1 MSNSQLVTIKGTRD
15 GLTLHLNDQC
25 SFKSIVN
32 ELEQKLSMN
41 GLDHDEPM
49 IRVTIQL
56 GKRYLSNQ
64 QQEALREV
72 IRERQNLVVESIDS
86 EVITKEEALAW
97 KEDTEITPVVR
108 TIRSG
113 QVVETRG
120 DMLLIGDVN
129 PGGEVLATGNIFIM
143 GSMRG
148 MAHAGI
154 HGDNKAIVAASYM
167 KPNQLR
173 IADQLSQAPNYESE
187 GVYMSCGFIDAG
199 EGDIRIAPLHEVT
212 RRRPDLASF
221 ERRMLNG

>member
-32 ELEQKLSMN
+32 ELEQKLAMN
-41 GLDHDEPM
+41 GLDRDEPM

-56 GKRYLSNQ
+56 GKRYLSAQ
-64 QQEALREV
+64 QQESLREIV
-72 IRERQNLVVESIDS
+72 RERQNLVVESIDS
-86 EVITKEEALAW
+86 EVMTKDEALAW

-113 QVVETRG
+113 QIVEIRG

-129 PGGEVLATGNIFIM
+129 PGGEVMATGNIFIM
-143 GSMRG
+143 GSLRG
-148 MAHAGI
+148 VAHAGV
-154 HGDNKAIVAASYM
+154 HGDNKAVIAASYM
-167 KPNQLR
+167 MPNQLR
-173 IADQLSQAPNYESE
+173 IADQLSRAPDYESE
-187 GVYMSCGFIDAG
+187 GMYMGCGFIDAA
-199 EGDIRIAPLHEVT
+199 EGDIRIGSLQEVT